1 MLRLV
6 DRYLLRELLLAFGAV
21 TAVLLLVV
29 LGSMLSLTLD
39 RIARGLMPA
48 SLLLSQIGLR
58 SVDALPLLLPLALFL
73 AILLAYGR
81 LYRESEMAVLS
92 ASGYGGL
99 DMLRPV
105 ALLAL
110 PLACVLALL
119 SFWLGP
125 AATRESDARIDAA
138 NRSLLV
144 IGMEA
149 GRFVELRGREG
160 VVYVG
165 RMSADGSSF
174 GRLFVH
180 EERKGRVDIT
190 TAERG
195 ELFQDRAGGERFLS
209 LYDGFRVEGK
219 PGDPDYRLM
228 RFARN
233 DIRLT
238 DEQSDPKRRLEKR
251 ATTAEL
257 LASDLPLQ
265 RAEFHWRLGLPL
277 STLLLALLAVPLARA
292 QPREPRYAK
301 VLLALFA
308 YVLYSN
314 LLGIGRGWLADG
326 TLPMA
331 AGLWWLHGG
340 MLALALFM
348 LWASGRLAP
357 ARSARA

>member
-21 TAVLLLVV
+21 TAVLLVV
-29 LGSMLSLTLD
+29 VVGGTLSVTLD
-39 RIARGLMPA
+39 RIARGVMPA

-58 SVDALPLLLPLALFL
+58 SVDALPLLLPLGLFV

-81 LYRESEMAVLS
+81 LYRDSEMAVLS
-92 ASGYGGL
+92 ASGYTSL

-105 ALLAL
+105 ALLAV
-110 PLACVLALL
+110 PLTIVLALL

-125 AATRESDARIDAA
+125 AAIRESDARVDAA

-180 EERKGRVDIT
+180 EERGGRVDIT

-195 ELFQDRAGGERFLS
+195 ELFQERAGGERYLT
-209 LYDGFRVEGK
+209 LHDGFRVEGT

-228 RFARN
+228 RFERN

-238 DEQSDPKRRLEKR
+238 EQQADPNRRLEKR
-251 ATTAEL
+251 ASTAEL
-257 LASDLPLQ
+257 LESDQPLQ
-265 RAEFHWRLGLPL
+265 RAELHWRLGLPL

-301 VLLALFA
+301 VLLALVV

-326 TLPMA
+326 SVPLA

-340 MLALALFM
+340 VLALALLM
-348 LWASGRLAP
+348 LRASGRLKAP
-357 ARSARA
+357 REVRA

>member
-29 LGSMLSLTLD
+29 LGGTLSLTLD
-39 RIARGLMPA
+39 RIARGVMPA

-58 SVDALPLLLPLALFL
+58 SVDALPLLLPLGLFL

-81 LYRESEMAVLS
+81 LYRDSEMAVLS
-92 ASGYGGL
+92 ASGYTSR

-110 PLACVLALL
+110 PLAMLLALL

-149 GRFVELRGREG
+149 GRFVELRGRDA

-174 GRLFVH
+174 ARLFVH
-180 EERKGRVDIT
+180 EERDGRVDIT

-195 ELFQDRAGGERFLS
+195 ELFQDRSGGERFLA
-209 LYDGFRVEGK
+209 LFDGFRVEGK

-238 DEQSDPKRRLEKR
+238 EAQTDPNRRLEKR
-251 ATTAEL
+251 ATTSEL
-257 LASDLPLQ
+257 LSSDQPLQ

-277 STLLLALLAVPLARA
+277 STLLLALLAVPLARS

-301 VLLALFA
+301 ILLALVA

-326 TLPMA
+326 TLPPGV
-331 AGLWWLHGG
+331 GLWWLHAG

-348 LWASGRLAP
+348 LWSSGRIAP
-357 ARSARA
+357 TRSARA